1 MGVRVDQA
9 GQEDVVGQDSPV
21 CIGILLAQLPTVA
34 ERDDATVL
42 KGHRAVLDDRP
53 GLDGQ
58 QPAWFQEL
66 DHVRSLNPDPML
78 FGPWMGEA

>member
-1 MGVRVDQA
+1 MTVNRFRFNSLRTIALVGVLVA
-9 GQEDVVGQDSPV
+9 GDH
-21 CIGILLAQLPTVA
+21 
-34 ERDDATVL
+34 
-42 KGHRAVLDDRP
+42 HRAVLDDRP